1 IQQTLVPNNI
11 ADKEM
16 KWDELSNGLY
26 CLGRTIQTYK
36 GYKLWS
42 HTGSIDGFFSN
53 LTFIQGEQ
61 LGIFMVHNSAPAGSF
76 RSGMALP

>member
-1 IQQTLVPNNI
+1 IKRNGQTDALGPAGTIKSTVNDMSHWMIAQLNNGMYNGKQAISNAAIQQTLVPNNI

-36 GYKLWS
+36 G
-42 HTGSIDGFFSN
+42 
-53 LTFIQGEQ
+53 
-61 LGIFMVHNSAPAGSF
+61 
-76 RSGMALP
+76 